1 MNMKTLKR
9 RTALALALCLIMSV
23 CFCVPVH
30 AEDTNGQT
38 TLTTTVPECTYTFT
52 IPADTDIAYNETE
65 VTIGTVS
72 VSNVQHL
79 GSRVIR
85 VLMLTNN
92 YLVSTTNAEDK
103 IFFNLFGK
111 NEATASALGG
121 VTTTEWNTSYG
132 TAFEIV
138 ADGQHLNHTLTVN
151 ASISENEWKNANPGT
166 YKGSIVFSFS
176 VCDE

>member
-1 MNMKTLKR
+1 MNMKNLKR
-9 RTALALALCLIMSV
+9 KVALALTLALMMTV
-23 CFCVPVH
+23 CFCVPAYA
-30 AEDTNGQT
+30 AESSTK
-38 TLTTTVPECTYTFT
+38 LTATVPECTYTFS
-52 IPADTDIAYNETE
+52 IPADTNIAYNETE
-65 VTIGTVS
+65 STIGTVS
-72 VSNVQHL
+72 VYNVQQL

-121 VTTTEWNTSYG
+121 VTTTEWSTTYG
-132 TAFEIV
+132 IASEIV
-138 ADGQHLNHTLTVN
+138 ADGQHINHTLTVN
-151 ASISENEWKNANPGT
+151 ASISENAWRNANPGT
-166 YKGSIVFSFS
+166 YEGNITFSFS

>member
-1 MNMKTLKR
+1 MNMKRKIS
-9 RTALALALCLIMSV
+9 LALTLCLIISAF
-23 CFCVPVH
+23 FCVPAYA
-30 AEDTNGQT
+30 AETST
-38 TLTTTVPECTYTFT
+38 KLTTTVPECSYTFS
-52 IPADTDIAYNETE
+52 IPADTNIAYNETE
-65 VTIGTVS
+65 STIGTVS
-72 VSNVQHL
+72 VYNVQQL

-132 TAFEIV
+132 TASEIV

-166 YKGSIVFSFS
+166 YEGSIVFSFS